1 MNTTNPWVRNL
12 SRHAWSAMSLIA
24 ALTVWAAPGA
34 SSGLAQHATQPT
46 FSSAGDASDHL
57 FRVVRDNNV
66 HAIANILGGRT
77 ELTSPDNE
85 VQDKGDRELFVR
97 KYREMHRLGRE
108 SNGSLT
114 LYIGAE
120 NWPFPVPL
128 VQTNGVWRFDPD
140 SGSKE
145 VLFRRIGEN
154 ELTAIDICHE
164 FAATTK
170 KYRDQPNTVIP
181 ANNFSASLVA
191 RAAGPAINPAGAGDS
206 LFQGYYFH
214 IISAESGTG
223 ARLGTSAKKA
233 EGLSVI
239 AYPAKYRSSGVMTF
253 IISND
258 VVYQKDLGANTSNVA
273 RATTVFHLDGTWHVA
288 DQ

>member
-1 MNTTNPWVRNL
+1 MNTTNPSIRNL
-12 SRHAWSAMSLIA
+12 SRHARSAMSLIA
-24 ALTVWAAPGA
+24 TLTMWAAPGA
-34 SSGLAQHATQPT
+34 SSGLAQPTTQPT
-46 FSSAGDASDHL
+46 FSSADDASDHL

-66 HAIANILGGRT
+66 QAIANILGGRT

-85 VQDKGDRELFVR
+85 VQDNGDRELFVR

-154 ELTAIDICHE
+154 ELTAIDNCHD
-164 FAATTK
+164 FAATAK
-170 KYRDQPNTVIP
+170 NT
-181 ANNFSASLVA
+181 AASQT
-191 RAAGPAINPAGAGDS
+191 P
-206 LFQGYYFH
+206 
-214 IISAESGTG
+214 
-223 ARLGTSAKKA
+223 
-233 EGLSVI
+233 
-239 AYPAKYRSSGVMTF
+239 
-253 IISND
+253 
-258 VVYQKDLGANTSNVA
+258 
-273 RATTVFHLDGTWHVA
+273 
-288 DQ
+288 